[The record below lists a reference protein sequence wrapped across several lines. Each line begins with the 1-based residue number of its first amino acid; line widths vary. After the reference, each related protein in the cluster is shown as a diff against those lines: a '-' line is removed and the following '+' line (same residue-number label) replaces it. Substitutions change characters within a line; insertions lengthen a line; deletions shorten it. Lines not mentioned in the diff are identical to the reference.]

1 MAERDARATSGRQVN
16 DMSSTS
22 AGISP
27 AGSPDS
33 SGSPDGSAT
42 PDVRARLDERYGRR
56 RPRPGR
62 RRLLVAVLAV
72 VAVAVAAWVVWAAL
86 GVARSSLTWQDG
98 AVDAADPA
106 AVRVSFVV
114 RGAAGAHV
122 VCTLRATDAAG
133 AVVGWL
139 DVPVAL
145 PSSGRA
151 TVTAVVPTS
160 QPAIGG
166 GVGACAPR

>member
-1 MAERDARATSGRQVN
+1 
-16 DMSSTS
+16 MSSTS

-27 AGSPDS
+27 AGSP
-33 SGSPDGSAT
+33 GSPGSSDT

-56 RPRPGR
+56 PDRRGR

-72 VAVAVAAWVVWAAL
+72 LVVAAAAWAVWAAFAL
-86 GVARSSLTWQDG
+86 ARSSLTWQDA

-114 RGAAGAHV
+114 RAAAGTRV
-122 VCTLRATDAAG
+122 VCTVRATDGAG

-145 PSSGRA
+145 PASGRA
-151 TVTAVVPTS
+151 TATAVVPTS
-160 QPAIGG
+160 QPATGG
-166 GVGACAPR
+166 GVGACAPG